1 MLNARYRTSGH
12 GGAAGAGAGP
22 GRPWSRPQDARSGN
36 LLVATL
42 TNIHDVLLKRHD
54 PALYARLEK
63 LEIFPQLY
71 GIRWLRLLFG
81 REFQVAICHYH
92 YYYVTHYLMSNVSS
106 FAIRSPCGTRS

>member
-81 REFQVAICHYH
+81 REFQVAICTCMHLNIFYP
-92 YYYVTHYLMSNVSS
+92 LSNLSS
-106 FAIRSPCGTRS
+106 FATRSPCGTRS